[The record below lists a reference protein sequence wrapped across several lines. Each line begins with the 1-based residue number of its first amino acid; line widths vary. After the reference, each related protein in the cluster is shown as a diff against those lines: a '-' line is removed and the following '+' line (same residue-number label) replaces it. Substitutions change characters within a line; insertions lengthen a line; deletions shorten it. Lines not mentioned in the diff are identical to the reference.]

1 MQKDVQKVQGI
12 FGSHSFLTEE
22 QGAFVEHINVS
33 LSHDDFLKER
43 GYLPISREGD
53 SLYVALSDGIVLRCA
68 RARDPHALRRCSVRA
83 AGVRAARSRPPP
95 TSPPRRPV
103 RPLAARSRLRRARS
117 KLINYAVP
125 ETIDE
130 RALNFPAP
138 GKELNAWEKKE
149 NQNVAINSA
158 KSIGC
163 QVVNIG
169 ATDMINAAS
178 EHKEY
183 LVLGLIWQIVKI
195 QLMAKVDIKNHPEI
209 VSFGRVV
216 AAAVGGGARG
226 RL

>member
-1 MQKDVQKVQGI
+1 MESETSTIDTLSFEDALRALETIVRQLESGDVPLEDSI
-12 FGSHSFLTEE
+12 
-22 QGAFVEHINVS
+22 
-33 LSHDDFLKER
+33 
-43 GYLPISREGD
+43 
-53 SLYVALSDGIVLRCA
+53 SLYEKGEKLRQHCQK
-68 RARDPHALRRCSVRA
+68 RLDA
-83 AGVRAARSRPPP
+83 AQAFELLEKAV
-95 TSPPRRPV
+95 PV
-103 RPLAARSRLRRARS
+103 RPLAARSRHRRARS

-125 ETIDE
+125 ETNDE

-209 VSFGRVV
+209 ASFGRVV